1 MVVQTSEVE
10 FIGFALTDCTVRINT
25 IAAKYLRAVNRTAL
39 ELAIQN
45 QFGTEVGGFW
55 LMDTQIAQL
64 RKLSSYYPADEA
76 PFVADAINAYLSAQ
90 VPDSAEMYLKLAEEP
105 AMID

>member
-1 MVVQTSEVE
+1 MAVQNNEVE

-25 IAAKYLRAVNRTAL
+25 IAAKYLRAVHRTAL

-55 LMDTQIAQL
+55 LTVTQIAQL

-90 VPDSAEMYLKLAEEP
+90 VGFSRDVFEVGTTEP
-105 AMID
+105 